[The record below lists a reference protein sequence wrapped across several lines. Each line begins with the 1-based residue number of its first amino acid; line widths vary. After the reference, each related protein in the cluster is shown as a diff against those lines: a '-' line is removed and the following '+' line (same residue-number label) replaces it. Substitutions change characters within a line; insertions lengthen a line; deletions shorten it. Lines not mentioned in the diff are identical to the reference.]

1 MFCPCLK
8 YDRGF
13 TDTKTKIMTENQ
25 LIELGFKRVYVDE
38 NSDIIDEKLVNE
50 NFVYYW
56 YILEIE
62 NTMRFESIAKEE
74 VINDNWIVDFGFGED
89 WELNGFK
96 IESYETVKSII
107 DLFKTLKLK

>member
-1 MFCPCLK
+1 MTGDLPIQK
-8 YDRGF
+8 QS
-13 TDTKTKIMTENQ
+13 KMTENQ
-25 LIELGFKRVYVDE
+25 LIELGFKRVYIDE

-50 NFVYYW
+50 NFIYYW

-74 VINDNWIVDFGFGED
+74 VINDNWIVDFGFSED

>member
-1 MFCPCLK
+1 
-8 YDRGF
+8 
-13 TDTKTKIMTENQ
+13 
-25 LIELGFKRVYVDE
+25 
-38 NSDIIDEKLVNE
+38 
-50 NFVYYW
+50 
-56 YILEIE
+56 
-62 NTMRFESIAKEE
+62 MRFESIAKEE

>member
-13 TDTKTKIMTENQ
+13 TDTKIKIMTENQ
-25 LIELGFKRVYVDE
+25 LIDLGFKRVYVDE
-38 NSDIIDEKLVNE
+38 NLNIIDEKLVNE
-50 NFVYYW
+50 NFIYYW